1 MALIC
6 EWAGLTRL
14 AVSWGTLVCSGVDVY
29 SRGKKLCFILEGHGT
44 HTAFWGH
51 EMLNTVCDD
60 KENVV
65 LHMAFSSSKMLS
77 HFHFLL
83 RTPDNSASLR
93 HGDFTFSALFRA
105 GINIRPEWS
114 NRKWTGVKTPM
125 IHWEAFEIQPL
136 KSHSADVWA
145 RKWLQSFNSVYRTVP
160 HWGTAYSAEVLR
172 ETRSY
177 SLPVLTADV
186 CEHTVTIP
194 GILKVGWGYCGW
206 WKSKQ

>member
-1 MALIC
+1 
-6 EWAGLTRL
+6 
-14 AVSWGTLVCSGVDVY
+14 
-29 SRGKKLCFILEGHGT
+29 
-44 HTAFWGH
+44 
-51 EMLNTVCDD
+51 MLNTVCDD

-160 HWGTAYSAEVLR
+160 HWGTTYSAEVLR

-186 CEHTVTIP
+186 WNFESWLRLLWLMKKQTIILLHESQMCQETTYHTWLYFVPCSMKGTLLLALLLNIDIRCYP
-194 GILKVGWGYCGW
+194 AVLNCPVSISFLR
-206 WKSKQ
+206 